1 MKDNIQQAKV
11 LQFELN
17 SHCWLAE
24 TWTQICNCILITPAL
39 VLGLE
44 CKIGPL
50 KVLQTI

>member
-1 MKDNIQQAKV
+1 MKDIQHVKV
-11 LQFELN
+11 LLQFELN